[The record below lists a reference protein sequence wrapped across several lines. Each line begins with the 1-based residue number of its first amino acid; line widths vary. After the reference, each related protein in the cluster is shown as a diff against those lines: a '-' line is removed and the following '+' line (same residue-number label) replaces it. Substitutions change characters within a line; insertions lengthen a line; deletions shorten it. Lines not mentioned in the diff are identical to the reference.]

1 MNGVSMPAVAN
12 TNNNAHSSQG
22 RINWYIVLMTLSMFM
37 TGASGMVV
45 EYVLSTVSSYLNGSS
60 IESFSLTIAIMMG
73 MMGIGG
79 WAQRFVSDENIIDK
93 FVYLELTL
101 AIVSAFSP
109 IAVYAAFSYLPDHY
123 QLVYYFFV
131 MSIGFMVGFEIP
143 FITRANASFTRKLSD
158 NLSIVFTADYV
169 GAFIGALIWV
179 YFLLPHMNIIQIGF
193 VLSAL
198 NFCVAIMTYVY
209 FRRHTL
215 FSQCKK
221 VLFCM
226 FLVATAL
233 LMGFNKV
240 PEWAT
245 VVEQKMYPDPI
256 VVSKKTPYQNLTLT
270 HNALNN
276 DTRLY
281 INGSTQFSSID
292 EVRYHEA
299 LIHIPAGTL
308 ETPPKRALVLGGG
321 DGMATRELKKYQG
334 IEIDLI
340 ELDRDMFKWSMTQ
353 SHLTKLNNNAFA
365 DFKEVEINDYPA
377 VRSALRDFRSD
388 GGHRVFYTDANNFI
402 NAYVQN
408 QIPPRY
414 DIIVI
419 DLPDPYNLAINKMY
433 TLQFYNRLNAL
444 LNEEGV
450 IVSQSTS
457 PFHSPKV
464 FATIGKT
471 MRAAGYYATPYHHN
485 IPSFGEWGWYMASK
499 LPKAFNSLQVETEY
513 FTDELAKAS
522 FLFGKNELID
532 DDTLE
537 VNSLMRPVVVRLYTK
552 ESWIVE

>member
-1 MNGVSMPAVAN
+1 MSVN
-12 TNNNAHSSQG
+12 TAAINSAPPVTG
-22 RINWYIVLMTLSMFM
+22 KVNWYIVLMTLSMFM

-60 IESFSLTIAIMMG
+60 VESFSLTIAIMMG
-73 MMGIGG
+73 MMGLGG
-79 WAQRFVSDENIIDK
+79 WAQRFVSDKNIIDK
-93 FVYLELTL
+93 FVYLELAL
-101 AIVSAFSP
+101 AVVSAFAP
-109 IAVYAAFSYLPDHY
+109 IAVYAAFSYTPEHY

-143 FITRANASFTRKLSD
+143 FITRANSTFTKRLSD
-158 NLSIVFTADYV
+158 NLSIVFAADYV
-169 GAFIGALIWV
+169 GAFVGALIWV

-198 NFCVAIMTYVY
+198 NFGVAAMTYAY
-209 FRRHTL
+209 FRRQTL

-221 VLFCM
+221 VLFGM
-226 FLVATAL
+226 LLVATAL
-233 LMGFNKV
+233 IVGFNKV
-240 PEWAT
+240 PEWA
-245 VVEQKMYPDPI
+245 VVVDQKMYPDPI
-256 VVSKKTPYQNLTLT
+256 VTSKKTPCQNLTLT
-270 HNALNN
+270 HNPINN

-299 LIHIPAGTL
+299 LIHIPASTL
-308 ETPPKRALVLGGG
+308 SEAPKRALVLGGG
-321 DGMATRELKKYQG
+321 DGMATRELKKYDG

-340 ELDRDMFKWSMTQ
+340 ELDRDMFTWSKTQ
-353 SHLTKLNNNAFA
+353 EHLTKLNHNAFA
-365 DFKEVEINDYPA
+365 DFKEIDINDYAA

-408 QIPPRY
+408 QVPPRY

-444 LNEEGV
+444 LNDDGV

-457 PFHSPKV
+457 PFHAPKV

-471 MRAAGYYATPYHHN
+471 MRAAGYYATPYRQN
-485 IPSFGEWGWYMASK
+485 IPSFGEWGWWLAGK
-499 LPKAFNSLQVETEY
+499 TPKKFEGLHTDTQY

-522 FLFGKNELID
+522 FLFGKNEIID
-532 DDTLE
+532 DETLE
-537 VNSLMRPVVVRLYTK
+537 VNSLMRPVLVRLYSK
-552 ESWIVE
+552 ESWKVE